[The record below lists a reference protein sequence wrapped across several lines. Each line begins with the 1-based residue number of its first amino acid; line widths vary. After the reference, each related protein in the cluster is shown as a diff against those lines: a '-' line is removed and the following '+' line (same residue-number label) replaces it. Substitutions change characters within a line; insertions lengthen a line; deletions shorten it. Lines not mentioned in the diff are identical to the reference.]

1 MNEKQEK
8 QFETKFSTAVIL
20 FAQQFQ
26 NTMESGT
33 DGLSEM
39 VVEKFKTDPNMSIEE
54 MTKIIANSVVKA
66 LTEEFG
72 LQVKDDETKS
82 R

>member
-26 NTMESGT
+26 DIMENAT
-33 DGLSEM
+33 DDLSKS
-39 VVEKFKTDPNMSIEE
+39 VVEKYEADPNMSIED
-54 MTKIIANSVVKA
+54 MTKEIVSHVVKN
-66 LTEEFG
+66 LTKEYG
-72 LQVKDDETKS
+72 LKVNNDET
-82 R
+82 

>member
-26 NTMESGT
+26 DIMENSV
-33 DGLSEM
+33 DDLSESI
-39 VVEKFKTDPNMSIEE
+39 VEKFKAEPNMSIEE
-54 MTKIIANSVVKA
+54 MTKEIVTHVVKE
-66 LTEEFG
+66 LSDEYD
-72 LQVKDDETKS
+72 LWVKNDEIKS
-82 R
+82 

>member
-26 NTMESGT
+26 YIMENSV
-33 DGLSEM
+33 DDLSESI
-39 VVEKFKTDPNMSIEE
+39 VEKFKTNLNISIEE
-54 MTKIIANSVVKA
+54 MTKEIVTHVVNELIKEYD
-66 LTEEFG
+66 LLVENY
-72 LQVKDDETKS
+72 ET
-82 R
+82 

>member
-26 NTMESGT
+26 DIMESCI
-33 DGLSEM
+33 DDLSES
-39 VVEKFKTDPNMSIEE
+39 VVEKFKANPNMSIEE
-54 MTKIIANSVVKA
+54 MTKEIAEHTVKG
-66 LTEEFG
+66 LIKEFE
-72 LQVKDDETKS
+72 LQVTQNEVKS
-82 R
+82 

>member
-8 QFETKFSTAVIL
+8 QFETKFSTAVML

-26 NTMESGT
+26 DIMENSV
-33 DGLSEM
+33 DDLSESI
-39 VVEKFKTDPNMSIEE
+39 VEKFKTEPNMSIEE
-54 MTKIIANSVVKA
+54 MTKEIVTHVVKA

-72 LQVKDDETKS
+72 L
-82 R
+82 